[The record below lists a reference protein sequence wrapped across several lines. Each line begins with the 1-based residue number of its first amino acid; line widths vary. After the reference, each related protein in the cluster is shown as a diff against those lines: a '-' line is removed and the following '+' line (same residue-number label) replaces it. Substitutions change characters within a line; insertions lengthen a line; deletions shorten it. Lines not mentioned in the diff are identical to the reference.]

1 MGELLIMQWILPILL
16 VAGGYAGGKVFE
28 HVVVRKLKKLAT
40 QTSWR
45 ADDIFVD
52 AVGKT
57 MPFWFVLVGIY
68 AAVMIMPISTRLAT
82 LSNTLLLIGFIASA
96 TLVAARLA
104 VRYVDTYATRVS
116 GVLPSTTIFSNVTR
130 ALVYIVGLLVIL
142 QTLGVSITPILTA
155 LGVGGLAVALALQDT
170 LSNLFAG
177 LQIIASGQVKPG
189 DFIRLESGEEG
200 YVVDV
205 TWRNTTIRQLP
216 NNMVIAPNAQ
226 LASSRVSNFYQP
238 DKEQAILVQV
248 GVSYSSDLEEV
259 QHVTIEVARNVM
271 RSVDGGVPD
280 FEPFIRYHTF
290 ADSSINFTVI
300 LRGKEFVDQYLVKHE
315 FIKQLHERYK
325 REAIEI
331 PFPIRTVHI
340 RNEQDQT
347 RTTSSPAAAQN
358 KLMSSV

>member
-1 MGELLIMQWILPILL
+1 MDELLITQWILPILL
-16 VAGGYAGGKVFE
+16 VGGGYAGGKIFE
-28 HVVVRKLKKLAT
+28 YVVIRKLKRLTT
-40 QTSWR
+40 QTSSR

-57 MPFWFVLVGIY
+57 TPFWFVLAGLYV
-68 AAVMIMPISTRLAT
+68 AMTIMPIPPRLAA
-82 LSNTLLLIGFIASA
+82 LSNTVLLIGFIASA
-96 TLVAARLA
+96 TLVVARLA
-104 VRYVDTYATRVS
+104 VRYVDIYATRVR
-116 GVLPSTTIFSNVTR
+116 GVLPSTTIFSNLTR
-130 ALVYIVGLLVIL
+130 ALVYIIGLLVIL
-142 QTLGVSITPILTA
+142 QSLGISITPILTA

-177 LQIIASGQVKPG
+177 LQIIGSGQVKPG

-216 NNMVIAPNAQ
+216 NNMVIVPNAQ

-259 QHVTIEVARNVM
+259 QRVTIEVGQDVM
-271 RSVDGGVPD
+271 ESVEGGVPG

-290 ADSSINFTVI
+290 GDSSINFTVI
-300 LRGKEFVDQYLVKHE
+300 LRGKEVVDQYLVKHE
-315 FIKQLHERYK
+315 FIKRLHERYMK
-325 REAIEI
+325 EGIEI
-331 PFPIRTVHI
+331 PFPIRTIHV
-340 RNEQDQT
+340 RNMQNAADSMMERRGT
-347 RTTSSPAAAQN
+347 R
-358 KLMSSV
+358 

>member
-1 MGELLIMQWILPILL
+1 MGEFLITQWILPILL
-16 VAGGYAGGKVFE
+16 VAGGYAGGKLFE
-28 HVVVRKLKKLAT
+28 YLVVSKLKKLTT
-40 QTSWR
+40 QTSCR

-52 AVGKT
+52 SVGKT
-57 MPFWFVLVGIY
+57 MPFWFVLAGAY
-68 AAVMIMPISTRLAT
+68 AALMITPISPRVAT
-82 LSNTLLLIGFIASA
+82 LANTLLLIGFIASA

-104 VRYVDTYATRVS
+104 VRYVDTYSTRIR
-116 GVLPSTTIFSNVTR
+116 GVLPSTTIFSNLTR

-142 QTLGVSITPILTA
+142 QSLGISITPILTA

-189 DFIRLESGEEG
+189 DFIRLDSGEEG

-216 NNMVIAPNAQ
+216 NNMVIVPNAQ

-248 GVSYSSDLEEV
+248 GVSYASDLEEV
-259 QHVTIEVARNVM
+259 QRVTVEVARNVM
-271 RSVDGGVPD
+271 QSVDGGVPD

-300 LRGKEFVDQYLVKHE
+300 LRGKEIVDQYVVKHE

-325 REAIEI
+325 REGIEI

-340 RNEQDQT
+340 RKMQDQA
-347 RTTSSPAAAQN
+347 SIKSPEAAQN
-358 KLMSSV
+358 RFMSSA